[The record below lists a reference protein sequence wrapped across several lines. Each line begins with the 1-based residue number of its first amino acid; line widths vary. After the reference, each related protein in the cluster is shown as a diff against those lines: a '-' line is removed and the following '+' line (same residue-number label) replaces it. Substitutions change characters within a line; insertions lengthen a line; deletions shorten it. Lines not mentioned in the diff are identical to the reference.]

1 MKKLIQNFTNKYPRL
16 AEIMRFLI
24 VGGLATVVDYL
35 AMGIVLYCFNPG
47 LYPHFYNVWIGGDKP
62 STIATVFG
70 TGIGFVVGLIFN
82 YIFSILFVFHEKGQS
97 RSVKGFVI
105 FTILALG
112 GLLIH
117 LVGMYLGYD
126 LLHINEWIVKT
137 FFTLVVLVYNYIT
150 RKIFIFKAQPAP
162 VNSQADN
169 TQTTDDSTST
179 DSQNSQKNWQ

>member
-1 MKKLIQNFTNKYPRL
+1 MKKLIQNFVDKYPRL
-16 AEIMRFLI
+16 AEIIRFLI

-35 AMGIVLYCFNPG
+35 AMGITLYCFNPK

-62 STIATVFG
+62 STLATVFG

-82 YIFSILFVFHEKGQS
+82 YIFSILFVFHEKGES
-97 RSVKGFVI
+97 RSVKGFAV
-105 FTILALG
+105 FTVLALG

-126 LLHINEWIVKT
+126 LLHINEWVVKT

-150 RKIFIFKAQPAP
+150 RKIFIFKAKP
-162 VNSQADN
+162 QA
-169 TQTTDDSTST
+169 TTPQDTTKFDINHASTAAQ
-179 DSQNSQKNWQ
+179 DKQKN